1 MAAFDIKKLL
11 QSVVAHGAS
20 DLHLVSRTE
29 PQIRLD
35 GALKPVNLPKL
46 TGDDIEEMC
55 YSLIT
60 EKQKQHFEENN
71 ELDFAL
77 ELDEPKMFRV
87 LLHNDDY
94 TSMDFV
100 VDVLI
105 RIFHKTHAQAEQIML
120 QIHEKNKAV
129 CGVYT
134 FEIAQTK
141 AEQVKQ
147 LAKQSEFPLLATIE
161 EDA

>member
-1 MAAFDIKKLL
+1 M
-11 QSVVAHGAS
+11 
-20 DLHLVSRTE
+20 
-29 PQIRLD
+29 
-35 GALKPVNLPKL
+35 PK
-46 TGDDIEEMC
+46 
-55 YSLIT
+55 
-60 EKQKQHFEENN
+60 FEE

-77 ELDEPKMFRV
+77 ELEEPRMYRV

-105 RIFHKTHAQAEQIML
+105 RIFHKSHAEAEQIML
-120 QIHEKNKAV
+120 QIHEKDKAV
-129 CGVYT
+129 CGVYS

-147 LAKQSEFPLLATIE
+147 LAKQNEFPLLATIE

>member
-1 MAAFDIKKLL
+1 M
-11 QSVVAHGAS
+11 
-20 DLHLVSRTE
+20 
-29 PQIRLD
+29 
-35 GALKPVNLPKL
+35 PK
-46 TGDDIEEMC
+46 
-55 YSLIT
+55 
-60 EKQKQHFEENN
+60 FEE

-77 ELDEPKMFRV
+77 ELEEPRMFKV

-100 VDVLI
+100 VDVLT
-105 RIFHKTHAQAEQIML
+105 RIFHKNHAEAEQIML
-120 QIHEKNKAV
+120 QIHEKDKAV
-129 CGVYT
+129 CGVYS

-147 LAKQSEFPLLATIE
+147 LAKQNEFPLLATIE